1 MHFHFLIWRIANN
14 PPVTSSFPSF
24 LRRTKIHAGA
34 FDRFRE
40 LHARIFAVPSIQE
53 SPVQQQPATT
63 FFFRSRCA
71 DETIGDQLG
80 FEASLEP
87 PVPFASPQLYF
98 KQPGELV
105 LPSEYMSAAAAKAN
119 LDPGFFLL
127 GPAVAAAAAPRA
139 GIWRPVWLVLER
151 PILVV
156 LQLMRRV
163 LFPLK
168 CWSPCLQQ
176 SPLLQIGHDDHQHL
190 SISFFPS
197 GGPSSP
203 RSHSQI
209 ADGGLDFA
217 FIPLQTAQPVSLAT
231 PRPTSPTTTPL
242 PLPTPQPTPVPTPPP
257 TSLPTPQPTSLP
269 MLQPTP
275 VPTPQRTPLP
285 TPHRTP
291 LIRLARNKARIGLPW
306 PLPRSHA
313 SHLTRSCLS
322 PQRILAITPTPRS
335 QRRSAPTPMP
345 PQPSHLLRAS
355 VTLPL
360 GTWEIGEK
368 LKALLHIC
376 GFPPLP
382 SSSLAT
388 RRAFVCLGL
397 RLECALLISRLC
409 LPPQQRSSWPV
420 SSRDARSTWPK
431 LFELGPLYL
440 SLGALGE
447 YVRPSQSRDR
457 SLHGYTWP
465 RVLPAV
471 LRRV

>member
-1 MHFHFLIWRIANN
+1 MHFHFLIWRIANT
-14 PPVTSSFPSF
+14 PVTSSSFPSF

-71 DETIGDQLG
+71 
-80 FEASLEP
+80 
-87 PVPFASPQLYF
+87 
-98 KQPGELV
+98 
-105 LPSEYMSAAAAKAN
+105 
-119 LDPGFFLL
+119 
-127 GPAVAAAAAPRA
+127 AAAAAPRA

-151 PILVV
+151 PVIVA

-176 SPLLQIGHDDHQHL
+176 TPLLQIGHDDHQHL

-335 QRRSAPTPMP
+335 RRRSAPTPMP

-360 GTWEIGEK
+360 GT
-368 LKALLHIC
+368 
-376 GFPPLP
+376 P
-382 SSSLAT
+382 SLSASVRPSLART
-388 RRAFVCLGL
+388 SHFAPLGL
-397 RLECALLISRLC
+397 RLSPHA
-409 LPPQQRSSWPV
+409 
-420 SSRDARSTWPK
+420 
-431 LFELGPLYL
+431 
-440 SLGALGE
+440 
-447 YVRPSQSRDR
+447 
-457 SLHGYTWP
+457 
-465 RVLPAV
+465 
-471 LRRV
+471 

>member
-1 MHFHFLIWRIANN
+1 MNPPPHDVAAGTGLRIIIMHFHFLIWRIANN

-71 DETIGDQLG
+71 AADETIGDQLG

-105 LPSEYMSAAAAKAN
+105 LPSEYMSAAAAVAD
-119 LDPGFFLL
+119 LDPSFLL
-127 GPAVAAAAAPRA
+127 KPAVAAAAAPPA
-139 GIWRPVWLVLER
+139 GIWRPVWLVLEQ

-156 LQLMRRV
+156 FQLMRRV

-217 FIPLQTAQPVSLAT
+217 FILLQTAQPVSLAT
-231 PRPTSPTTTPL
+231 PRPTSPTTSQPT
-242 PLPTPQPTPVPTPPP
+242 PLPTPQPTPMPTPPP

-269 MLQPTP
+269 TLQPTP

-335 QRRSAPTPMP
+335 RRRSAPTPMP

-360 GTWEIGEK
+360 GT
-368 LKALLHIC
+368 
-376 GFPPLP
+376 P
-382 SSSLAT
+382 SLSASVRPSLART
-388 RRAFVCLGL
+388 SHFAPLGL
-397 RLECALLISRLC
+397 RLSPHAQSGDRTLPFPSGSRVSACCCGPLQAPG
-409 LPPQQRSSWPV
+409 LTQPGPV
-420 SSRDARSTWPK
+420 SA
-431 LFELGPLYL
+431 G
-440 SLGALGE
+440 GAHC
-447 YVRPSQSRDR
+447 RCC
-457 SLHGYTWP
+457 
-465 RVLPAV
+465 
-471 LRRV
+471 RRRE